1 MRLTSK
7 IARWVTPPARGQGNR
22 IGGSVTDVTSRCAKC
37 AATYRGRV
45 ATCPACGS
53 AIAAAEPALR
63 IGETIDGK
71 YEVLSLLGGGGMG
84 EVYKARHIHLDAFR
98 TIKVMRKSLMADQD
112 YLQRFIR
119 EARIAT
125 LVQHPNVAIVHD
137 FATLPDGTYYMVSEF
152 IEGQT
157 VRQWIRDNGVFTVP
171 IAVNI
176 VAQVLHG
183 LEAIH
188 RAGLLHRDM
197 SPDNVMLT
205 PSGRVPEVKIIDLGI
220 AKVLDASAAEMTQ
233 VGVFVGNPRYSSP
246 EQLGALPDGE
256 QLDGR
261 SDLYCVGLMLYE
273 MLAGVPPF
281 VSTTPQGYVV
291 KHLSEAPPPLRSRE
305 HLRSLPESLDMVV
318 MTALQKNR
326 SVRFASAR
334 SLAAA
339 LAPFANERAVTE
351 TQVAQAPQLRPKK
364 PRSAAPPPAA
374 TMTPPPPS
382 SDEDTV
388 WEETHHSA
396 DRSGIQ
402 RFLKR
407 FPYGSHAAEAHALL
421 DEFVMLDEVQRLA
434 ANGEVSALTR
444 LMHDHSPSGRV
455 ASAVREAI
463 DRMAAES
470 MPLGGPPTNEDD
482 DWRAA
487 YAKGTVEAWTRY
499 LGDHPTSTR
508 ATQARRL
515 RDEARDFASATATET
530 LAAWASFLA
539 AWPESRFRQTAEK
552 HVERLIAEQHVVS
565 ARTDVTREVPA
576 VAPDATG
583 NPEEEAKAERAAW
596 NRASSAG
603 TKEAWMSYL
612 EQHGNSE
619 HVARAREMAAEASA
633 FSHADQADTAA
644 GWRDFLQRWP
654 KGRHFTDA
662 EIRFRAALDLRT
674 RTDGESRPARVELV
688 RLAPKIEP
696 ATVALSAADEERR
709 MRQTFWIAA
718 IAITAMLCLIAV
730 VFAARHWQ
738 QISSPPQTTTTAPA
752 K

>member
-1 MRLTSK
+1 
-7 IARWVTPPARGQGNR
+7 
-22 IGGSVTDVTSRCAKC
+22 VTDVTSRCAKC

-53 AIAAAEPALR
+53 TIAAAEPALR
-63 IGETIDGK
+63 LAETIDGK
-71 YEVLSLLGGGGMG
+71 YEVVSLLGSGGMG
-84 EVYKARHIHLDAFR
+84 EVYKARHLHLDTFR
-98 TIKVMRKSLMADQD
+98 TVKVMRKSLMADPD

-125 LVQHPNVAIVHD
+125 LVQHPNVAMVHD
-137 FATLPDGTYYMVSEF
+137 FATLADGTYYMVSEF

-157 VRQWIRDNGVFTVP
+157 VRQWSRENGVFAAP
-171 IAVNI
+171 LAVNI
-176 VAQVLHG
+176 VIQVLQG

-205 PSGRVPEVKIIDLGI
+205 PSGRVPLVKIIDLGI

-261 SDLYCVGLMLYE
+261 ADLYCVGLMLYE
-273 MLAGVPPF
+273 MLAGAPPF

-291 KHLSEAPPPLRSRE
+291 KHLSEAPPPLRSHE
-305 HLRSLPESLDMVV
+305 HLRSLPETLEAVV
-318 MTALQKNR
+318 MTTLRKNR
-326 SVRFASAR
+326 AGRYESAR
-334 SLAAA
+334 DLARA
-339 LAPFANERAVTE
+339 LAPFAYERAMSETEVT
-351 TQVAQAPQLRPKK
+351 TAPHMRAEKQ
-364 PRSAAPPPAA
+364 RSLPQPPAA

-382 SDEDTV
+382 SDEDAA
-388 WEETHHSA
+388 WDETHRSA

-407 FPYGSHAAEAHALL
+407 YPYGTHAAKAHALL
-421 DEFVMLDEVQRLA
+421 DEFIMLDEVQRLA

-444 LMHDHSPSGRV
+444 LMHDHNPSGRV

-470 MPLGGPPTNEDD
+470 MPLGGPGSSEDD
-482 DWRAA
+482 AWQAA
-487 YAKGTVEAWTRY
+487 YAQGTVEAWTRY
-499 LGDHPTSTR
+499 LGDHSTATR

-515 RDEARDFASATATET
+515 RDEARDFASATAAET
-530 LAAWASFLA
+530 ISAWASFLA
-539 AWPESRFRQTAEK
+539 AWPESRFRETAEK
-552 HVERLIAEQHVVS
+552 HLERLIAEQRLVD
-565 ARTDVTREVPA
+565 ARTDVTTEIPA
-576 VAPDATG
+576 VPSDESS
-583 NPEEEAKAERAAW
+583 NPEEDPEAERTAW
-596 NRASSAG
+596 DQAYSAG
-603 TKEAWMSYL
+603 TKEAWTSYL
-612 EQHGNSE
+612 DQHAKSAR
-619 HVARAREMAAEASA
+619 VAKARGMFAEASA
-633 FSHADQADTAA
+633 FSHAEQVDTVA
-644 GWRDFLQRWP
+644 GWREYLQRWP
-654 KGRHFTDA
+654 KGRHLTDA
-662 EIRFRAALDLRT
+662 EIRFRVALDRRT
-674 RTDGESRPARVELV
+674 ITDGEPRPAKVELV
-688 RLAPKIEP
+688 RLPPKIEP
-696 ATVALSAADEERR
+696 TTVAPLPSEEERR

-718 IAITAMLCLIAV
+718 IAITAMMCLIAV

-738 QISSPPQTTTTAPA
+738 QIAAPPQTTTAAPA